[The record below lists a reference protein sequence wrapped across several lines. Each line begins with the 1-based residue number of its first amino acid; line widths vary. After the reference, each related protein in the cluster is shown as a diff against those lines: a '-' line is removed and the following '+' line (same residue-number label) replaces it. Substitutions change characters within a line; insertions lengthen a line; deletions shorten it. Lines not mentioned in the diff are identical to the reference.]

1 MIEIPPKSYR
11 QFETFFSENTVIS
24 KIISSGWG
32 GGGESNFSRV
42 GPNADIY
49 RNP

>member
-32 GGGESNFSRV
+32 GGGGVQLFQGGSKC
-42 GPNADIY
+42 
-49 RNP
+49 